1 MSYLGQFLSSLVDVA
16 AMAIGLVINFVTGV
30 VQMVQLIPSALS
42 MLSYS
47 VLSLPPLLTV
57 FATAFISVSVVYLVI
72 GR

>member
-1 MSYLGQFLSSLVDVA
+1 MASFLESILSFLGMIVTVSY
-16 AMAIGLVINFVTGV
+16 NFVTGV
-30 VQMVQLIPSALS
+30 VQIVKLIPVALS

-47 VLSLPPLLTV
+47 VSALPPTLIV

>member
-16 AMAIGLVINFVTGV
+16 AMLIGLVINFVTGV
-30 VQMVQLIPSALS
+30 VQMIQLIPSALS

>member
-1 MSYLGQFLSSLVDVA
+1 MASFLESILSFLGMIVTVSY
-16 AMAIGLVINFVTGV
+16 NFVTGV
-30 VQMVQLIPSALS
+30 VQIVKLIPVALS

-47 VLSLPPLLTV
+47 VSALPPTIIV